1 MNQLYVDGVWRRC
14 TQRLYG
20 LLTICYTLPV
30 NSLTRANINILYIV
44 NAECRGN
51 GKERVCLAGHAPA
64 FHPIK
69 RVGTQRVAF
78 DGDSMQLRVKAR
90 KDTEG
95 EPVETYMQRSN
106 WTCAGKRRFCSSKM
120 G

>member
-1 MNQLYVDGVWRRC
+1 MNQLFVDGVWRRC

-64 FHPIK
+64 SHPVK
-69 RVGTQRVAF
+69 PVGTQRVAL
-78 DGDSMQLRVKAR
+78 DGDSMRLRVKAR

-95 EPVETYMQRSN
+95 EHVETYMQRSK
-106 WTCAGKRRFCSSKM
+106 WTCVGKRRFCSSKK